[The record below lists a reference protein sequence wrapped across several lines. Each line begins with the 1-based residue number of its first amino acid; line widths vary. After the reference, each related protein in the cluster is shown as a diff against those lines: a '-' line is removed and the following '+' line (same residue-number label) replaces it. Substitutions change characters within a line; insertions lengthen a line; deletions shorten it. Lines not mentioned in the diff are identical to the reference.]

1 MRPEDAVMVTNPRAI
16 GIALRTGELRSEHL
30 NPPDPRKP
38 VAVCRPT
45 AVRFEGLGPG
55 ETPIVYATGEILRW
69 VRDRRQ
75 QREARRKRMA
85 RKQRRG
91 WA

>member
-1 MRPEDAVMVTNPRAI
+1 
-16 GIALRTGELRSEHL
+16 
-30 NPPDPRKP
+30 
-38 VAVCRPT
+38 
-45 AVRFEGLGPG
+45 VRFEGLGPG